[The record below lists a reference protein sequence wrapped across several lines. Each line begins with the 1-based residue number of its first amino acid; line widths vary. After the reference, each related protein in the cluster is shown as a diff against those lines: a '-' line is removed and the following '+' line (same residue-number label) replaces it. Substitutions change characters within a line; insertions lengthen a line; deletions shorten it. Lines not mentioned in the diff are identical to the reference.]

1 MNNNTQPISVE
12 YSDEKLKIL
21 VEEYITQQ
29 ETDFTFKGVCSY
41 IAYWAMEDGKA
52 DKGELELYESNEL
65 QQSDQERICRIL
77 DAIVADGRI
86 VKMEGDAYRFVK
98 R

>member
-1 MNNNTQPISVE
+1 MN
-12 YSDEKLKIL
+12 YSDDKLRVL

-29 ETDFTFKGVCSY
+29 KAEFTFMGVCSY

-52 DKGELELYESNEL
+52 FKGEGEIYESNEL
-65 QQSDQERICRIL
+65 QRSDKERISLIL

-86 VKMEGDAYRFVK
+86 TKVTGDETRFVK